1 MYTLKHDYIYRDIS
15 EVAMN
20 ASILDLRYKTSDILA
35 ALDKREHV
43 TILYHGKPKGT
54 IIPLEET
61 TPVGKVCEHP
71 FFGMYAGET
80 ETVES
85 VMDGLRGSRN
95 DF

>member
-1 MYTLKHDYIYRDIS
+1 
-15 EVAMN
+15 MN

-61 TPVGKVCEHP
+61 IPAGKVREHA

-85 VMDGLRGSRN
+85 VMDGLRGSRH